1 MVISQVQERHPIVRS
16 LKDGEKTDFGKA
28 RFHGYWST
36 DPAPGSDVI
45 MSFDNGDAAM
55 LARRVGNGR
64 VLLFTSSLDP
74 EWNNFPRQVT
84 YLPLLHETVRYLA
97 ASRDKR
103 MSYRVGDLVAVSIA
117 PDGAARVTSPRG
129 VETLLRSKPQGPVF
143 YQATD
148 VPGFYQTRSGN
159 LLDSFAVNVSAQES
173 ELASVDPDEI
183 RDRVTDSETVDATS
197 LAEQTS
203 PLRIQ
208 MEEAQ
213 QSWWWVLLLVLVLS
227 IFETFLANR
236 TYR

>member
-1 MVISQVQERHPIVRS
+1 VISPQ
-16 LKDGEKTDFGKA
+16 GAEK
-28 RFHGYWST
+28 
-36 DPAPGSDVI
+36 
-45 MSFDNGDAAM
+45 
-55 LARRVGNGR
+55 
-64 VLLFTSSLDP
+64 
-74 EWNNFPRQVT
+74 
-84 YLPLLHETVRYLA
+84 
-97 ASRDKR
+97 
-103 MSYRVGDLVAVSIA
+103 
-117 PDGAARVTSPRG
+117 
-129 VETLLRSKPQGPVF
+129 LLRPKPEGLDF

-148 VPGFYQTRSGN
+148 TPGFYQTRSGN